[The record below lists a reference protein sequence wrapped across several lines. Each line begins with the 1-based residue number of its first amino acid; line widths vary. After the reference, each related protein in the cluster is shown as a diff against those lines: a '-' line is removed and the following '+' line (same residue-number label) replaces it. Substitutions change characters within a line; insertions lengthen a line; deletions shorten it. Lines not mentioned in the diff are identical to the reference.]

1 MCIRCGKLHQ
11 HSMSKQWSTIL
22 KHRLSW
28 TGKEPISW
36 FVESRPLSKI
46 LTTSCSVMA
55 TYGSK
60 TELITFLQR
69 GSPLRLVVYEG
80 DNSYS
85 IIEADNTAIQKS
97 EVAVQSIRYIS
108 DENGSGG
115 IQRRFNS
122 PAYWRFTLTSTNGNQ
137 RTTWWKVGEH
147 SSLPATIENYQVDW
161 IVG

>member
-1 MCIRCGKLHQ
+1 
-11 HSMSKQWSTIL
+11 
-22 KHRLSW
+22 
-28 TGKEPISW
+28 
-36 FVESRPLSKI
+36 
-46 LTTSCSVMA
+46 MA

-69 GSPLRLVVYEG
+69 ESPLRLVVYEG

-115 IQRRFNS
+115 IQRRFKS